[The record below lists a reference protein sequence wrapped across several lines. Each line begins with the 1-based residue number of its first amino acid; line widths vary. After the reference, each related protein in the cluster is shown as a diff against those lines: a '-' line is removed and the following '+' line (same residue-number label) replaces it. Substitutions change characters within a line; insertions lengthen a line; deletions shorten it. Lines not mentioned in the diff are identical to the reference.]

1 MKKKY
6 KYYIAVILVLFAIA
20 ACILISQHSGE
31 VLENQNN
38 ITDIANEVEI
48 QKESDIKET
57 EHKESEHKESD
68 EGIEADYFVDDLDP
82 DEDESESTAATEEEI
97 QDNTES
103 TIPSDSG
110 SDSNFTRSNMT
121 QFIDGSFED

>member
-1 MKKKY
+1 MKKNS

-20 ACILISQHSGE
+20 ACILISQHY
-31 VLENQNN
+31 N

-57 EHKESEHKESD
+57 EHKESG

-82 DEDESESTAATEEEI
+82 DEDETESTAATEEEI